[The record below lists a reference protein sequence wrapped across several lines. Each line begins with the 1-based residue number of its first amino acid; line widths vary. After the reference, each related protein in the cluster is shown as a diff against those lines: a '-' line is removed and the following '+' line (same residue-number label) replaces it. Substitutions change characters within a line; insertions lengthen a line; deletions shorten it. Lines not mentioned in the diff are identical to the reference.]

1 MIRVKRVIIY
11 FLVLILC
18 IQAELVFFSKINVHA
33 ETVAAIDEE
42 KFVYEDS
49 VYAFGNGFLAF
60 IDDKNDLYMVTLST
74 YAVERKGDAY
84 PCSFKDDINHPKKI
98 QSNVKSVSFSYNILY
113 FLKEDGTVWQYGEY
127 DENLKRFKSIKEP
140 VLVLNDVVKLG
151 NYFEKRTQ
159 FAAIKKDGSL
169 WTWGSNYNN
178 SLLQKDK
185 DILLQPTLVMNN
197 VKDISFAYD
206 TTLVLKENGSVI
218 DSKSQSVVMNGVKK
232 INSYYSVF
240 PNYAAI
246 KEDDSLWMWGDNGE
260 RQLGI
265 GSMEDKVMVPHH
277 VADNVENCF
286 TGSVSGYV
294 KKDGALYAM
303 GLYKPRTTDGS
314 FQPNER
320 IFSIDGKEFDET
332 NAKLGYD
339 NGWPYRSLCIIE
351 PVNISN
357 RKYQNLDYGD
367 MGILYIVDNALH
379 YIGEYYSKGSY
390 ISAYTRDTILSTNI
404 KTDNET
410 VVKGEKLSL
419 TEEEIYKGYP
429 ESLINETDDLFN
441 MTFQHCNTLLSKRD
455 ATDDFLTSYK
465 YLTDLKNFSDVWL
478 GIIDSKYITNR
489 YIDDIIMELL
499 DEITE
504 TSDVQE
510 KINAYLETYHTA
522 ADELSKD
529 ISTFKKVYK
538 YTQKISEQAEV
549 IYKFKGLFNI
559 TKEEDALKMAELIK
573 ELHEDNKIS
582 NFLEELERGI
592 DTFDFI
598 FLVIQMQNI
607 NVENVDL
614 LIDIFPEKSL
624 IAERLIKLKRDIT
637 SDQVI
642 VRVGIDWFK
651 DEVLGFITESVED
664 ISLYLMTGKV
674 SKSLTYMFA
683 KESIKFLGKQI
694 NAALLD
700 NVMNATLYTPI
711 NGTLYTELVNRRAN
725 FEKMK
730 SEQNYDHIKEE
741 IGSYRMIFNITRR
754 GFINQ
759 LKTLED
765 EGTEADKET
774 TKILIKELEQT
785 TYEQYLNNCL
795 RKIRAYNVIFD
806 FIVENNEAYLVRVN
820 VPQTKS
826 LSMKGNSY
834 NGNIVNGYLTIPD
847 TFAGLP
853 VVGIKDGAIP
863 DCFEMIYLGNNIR
876 KIDNSLKDLENLKIL
891 KTKSNLSLSES
902 AQIPQNIELIYT
914 TSDSVN
920 DKLKDTFNVKYTLDD
935 IMSISIENNPKN
947 MFFQPSEAYKS
958 DGMSIK
964 VTDVNGRSEVLNE
977 GWLEYLNYENDEV
990 ILNVVYGGAS
1000 TKIPLILNKENV
1012 EYTIRCIDESG
1023 NEISNPII
1031 KKNII
1036 FTTVSE
1042 NAPEL
1047 NNYISTTQQENLFLG
1062 LTDNVIT
1069 FEYKRIMDFDE
1080 KVYILKEGEATEYKV
1095 NNDFTKNITVSI
1107 EDESIFTISANKIL
1121 GLKKGISY
1129 ISAKDEYG
1137 NKTES
1142 MVIVEEL
1149 EKEEINK
1156 PDLPD
1161 KDDIDIDKPNLSD
1174 KDDSNIGKPDVSD
1187 RNDNDVNEP
1196 DLSFKEENKPVNNG
1210 TKNEEDDYK
1219 QLSKPGDKYE
1229 IVETY
1234 DDTQYLLF
1242 MILVFLSG
1250 FSIWVME
1257 KKYKLK

>member
-151 NYFEKRTQ
+151 NYFETRTQ

-178 SLLQKDK
+178 SLLQEGEDT
-185 DILLQPTLVMNN
+185 LFQPTLVMNN
-197 VKDISFAYD
+197 VKDISFSYES
-206 TTLVLKENGSVI
+206 TLVLKEDGSVI
-218 DSKSQSVVMNGVKK
+218 DSISQSVVMNGVKK
-232 INSYYSVF
+232 LYGSGRYHYSS
-240 PNYAAI
+240 YAAI
-246 KEDDSLWMWGDNGE
+246 KEDDSLWMWGNNQSG
-260 RQLGI
+260 QLGI
-265 GSMEDKVMVPHH
+265 GSIGDIKIPHH
-277 VADNVENCF
+277 VADDVKNCF
-286 TGSVSGYV
+286 INKNSGFV
-294 KKDGALYAM
+294 KKDGSLYAM
-303 GLYKPRTTDGS
+303 GVYSTNQGGTLN
-314 FQPNER
+314 QP
-320 IFSIDGKEFDET
+320 IFKIDGKKIDET
-332 NAKLGYD
+332 KIKLKYD
-339 NGWPYRSLCIIE
+339 GSWPYRQLCAVE
-351 PVNISN
+351 PVNVSV
-357 RKYQNLDYGD
+357 RKYQSLSYSYNGIDMMYIIDNTLHFKGNYCSGGWYSPDYTD
-367 MGILYIVDNALH
+367 
-379 YIGEYYSKGSY
+379 
-390 ISAYTRDTILSTNI
+390 DTILSTNI
-404 KTDNET
+404 KMDNET

-419 TEEEIYKGYP
+419 TEEEIYRNYP
-429 ESLINETDDLFN
+429 ESLSNETDDLFN

-711 NGTLYTELVNRRAN
+711 NGTLYTELVNRRAS

-826 LSMKGNSY
+826 LSMKENSY
-834 NGNIVNGYLTIPD
+834 NGNLVNGYLTIPD

-876 KIDNSLKDLENLKIL
+876 KIDNSLKDLKNLKIL